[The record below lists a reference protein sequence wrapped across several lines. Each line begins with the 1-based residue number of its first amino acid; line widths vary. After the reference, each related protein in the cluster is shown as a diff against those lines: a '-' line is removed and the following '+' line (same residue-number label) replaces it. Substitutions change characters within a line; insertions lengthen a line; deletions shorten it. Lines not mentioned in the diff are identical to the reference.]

1 MSKKEKD
8 EVIEEV
14 SEEIKDI
21 ESKEADEIEEV
32 EVEEIEEEE
41 IEEEESQVE
50 EPEEEKDDMNT
61 KLLRLQA
68 DFINH
73 KNRADKEKTR
83 IYSSAIE
90 DVVCEMLTVL
100 DNFERAL
107 DAPDDNG
114 SFKEGVQMI
123 FDQFKQTLNKRGL
136 EEIDALGA
144 GFDPALHHGVMSEE
158 VEGTEADIVLEVL
171 QKGYKMKE
179 KIIRPSMVK
188 VSR

>member
-1 MSKKEKD
+1 MSKKKKD
-8 EVIEEV
+8 EIIEEV
-14 SEEIKDI
+14 SEEIEDM
-21 ESKEADEIEEV
+21 ESEEIVETEDEEV
-32 EVEEIEEEE
+32 ET
-41 IEEEESQVE
+41 EESQEE

-68 DFINH
+68 DFINY

-83 IYSSAIE
+83 IYSSAVE

-107 DAPDDNG
+107 EAPDDNG

-123 FDQFKQTLNKRGL
+123 FDQFKQTLEKRGL

-144 GFDPALHHGVMSEE
+144 TFDPAMHHGVMSEE

-171 QKGYKMKE
+171 QKGYKIKE

>member
-1 MSKKEKD
+1 MSKKEEESLEEEVIED
-8 EVIEEV
+8 EVIDEV
-14 SEEIKDI
+14 T
-21 ESKEADEIEEV
+21 
-32 EVEEIEEEE
+32 EEIEEAEV
-41 IEEEESQVE
+41 VE
-50 EPEEEKDDMNT
+50 EEEKDDMNT

-68 DFINH
+68 DFINY
-73 KNRADKEKTR
+73 KNRADKEKAR
-83 IYSSAIE
+83 IYSSAVE

-123 FDQFKQTLNKRGL
+123 FDQLKQTLEKRGL
-136 EEIDALGA
+136 KEIDALGA
-144 GFDPALHHGVMSEE
+144 CFDPSVHHGVMSEE
-158 VEGTEADIVLEVL
+158 VEGTEVDIVLEVL

-179 KIIRPSMVK
+179 KTIRPSMVK

>member
-1 MSKKEKD
+1 MSKKEKN

-14 SEEIKDI
+14 SEEIEGM
-21 ESKEADEIEEV
+21 ESKEVEEV
-32 EVEEIEEEE
+32 DEVEEIEVEEVE
-41 IEEEESQVE
+41 DQDE

-68 DFINH
+68 DFINY

-83 IYSSAIE
+83 IYSSAVE
-90 DVVCEMLTVL
+90 DVVCGMLTVL

-114 SFKEGVQMI
+114 NFKEGVEMI
-123 FDQFKQTLNKRGL
+123 FDQLKQTLKKRGL
-136 EEIDALGA
+136 EEIDALGMS
-144 GFDPALHHGVMSEE
+144 FDPAIHHGVMSEE

-188 VSR
+188 VSK